1 MLFLMVLA
9 VFGSQIKMA
18 WLQRLCLPLSGV
30 VFHKSQICHT
40 NTSIIWCREKQTN
53 SNPQEFNKS
62 LLDLCKPTSQHQ
74 NSQGNCITD
83 EHGLSFGQ
91 PRAESYTLPQ
101 KSSFEHPEPAFPPL
115 DTAEDKL
122 ISALHTLDE
131 PNPWYQHVATTNP
144 YLHIIE
150 FTELAYSYNVRVAL
164 QQMHFK
170 KRQHSAQSLAG
181 IHRSAWN
188 HCTQKQNL
196 DPSLCNKIHRF
207 VPMWLAN
214 HHPRIRMSRVLTLD
228 ALAVD
233 FKIVTG
239 SKHSRQLACEFKSC

>member
-150 FTELAYSYNVRVAL
+150 FYRTCIFLQCACGIATNAL
-164 QQMHFK
+164 Q
-170 KRQHSAQSLAG
+170 KRGNTAPNPLLEFIVLLETIALKSRIWTPRCATKYTGLYQCGLQITIREYGWAGFSLSMPWQW
-181 IHRSAWN
+181 ILKLLRV
-188 HCTQKQNL
+188 QNT
-196 DPSLCNKIHRF
+196 R
-207 VPMWLAN
+207 
-214 HHPRIRMSRVLTLD
+214 
-228 ALAVD
+228 
-233 FKIVTG
+233 G
-239 SKHSRQLACEFKSC
+239 S

>member
-30 VFHKSQICHT
+30 VFHKSRICHT

-62 LLDLCKPTSQHQ
+62 LLDLWKPTSQHQ

-101 KSSFEHPEPAFPPL
+101 KSSLEHPEPAFPPL

-170 KRQHSAQSLAG
+170 RNWGLKATQRPIPCWNSSFCLKPLHSKAESG
-181 IHRSAWN
+181 
-188 HCTQKQNL
+188 
-196 DPSLCNKIHRF
+196 P
-207 VPMWLAN
+207 
-214 HHPRIRMSRVLTLD
+214 
-228 ALAVD
+228 LAVQQNTQACNNVACKSPSANTD
-233 FKIVTG
+233 EQG
-239 SKHSRQLACEFKSC
+239 SHSRCPGSGF